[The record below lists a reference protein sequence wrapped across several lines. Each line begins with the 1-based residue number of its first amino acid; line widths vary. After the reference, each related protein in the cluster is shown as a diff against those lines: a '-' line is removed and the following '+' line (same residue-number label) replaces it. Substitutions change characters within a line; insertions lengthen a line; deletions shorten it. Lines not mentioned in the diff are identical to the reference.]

1 MKEMTEQQALFKLT
15 ALCSK
20 AEHCSGEMTEKM
32 QKWGIA
38 EDVQARI
45 MAYLTKEKYVDDER
59 YCRFFIRD
67 KIKYNGWGRRKIEQ
81 ALYLKQVPKN
91 VSTPVFAEI
100 DEAEY
105 LAVLRPLLQQKYKTI
120 KANSDYERSMK
131 LIKFAMGR
139 GFDLEIIRKC
149 IDNIDDLEL

>member
-15 ALCSK
+15 ALCSQ

-45 MAYLTKEKYVDDER
+45 MAYLTKEKYIDDER

-81 ALYLKQVPKN
+81 ALYLKQVPKS
-91 VSTPVFAEI
+91 VSAPVFAEI

>member
-15 ALCSK
+15 ALCSQ

-38 EDVQARI
+38 EDIQARI

-81 ALYLKQVPKN
+81 ALYLKQVPKS
-91 VSTPVFAEI
+91 VSEPVFAEI

>member
-15 ALCSK
+15 ALCSQ